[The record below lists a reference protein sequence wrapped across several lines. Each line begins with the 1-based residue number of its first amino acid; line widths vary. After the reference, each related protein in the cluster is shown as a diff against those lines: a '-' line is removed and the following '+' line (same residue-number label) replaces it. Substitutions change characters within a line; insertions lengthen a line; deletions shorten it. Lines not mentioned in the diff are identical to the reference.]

1 LAIKPSRAIRAP
13 ESENHTPKEFAFD
26 LSWAG
31 PAQPGDWQ
39 LVIRKFRDGHEE
51 YWWATEFNFGS
62 LGPDKE
68 RRLVV
73 ATTDPATLP
82 ELTTWYLETNIPRP
96 DSPIESLLAPAD
108 LAEIVR
114 LYGLRTWVEQSY
126 KQVKQ
131 QLGWA
136 DFMVRSE
143 VAIERHWYL
152 ICCAFS
158 FCWWTWFNNQES
170 DIINDNDE
178 VVNKLKSAESSPE
191 VDKGEKNTIGKSKT
205 HNKRAAPLLAS
216 GPA

>member
-1 LAIKPSRAIRAP
+1 M
-13 ESENHTPKEFAFD
+13 
-26 LSWAG
+26 
-31 PAQPGDWQ
+31 
-39 LVIRKFRDGHEE
+39 IRKFRDGHEE